1 MSSAVWPVLVT
12 MFTWWFTTG
21 AILYLDG
28 LDRASYKWTMGAFTL
43 VLAGALWGVHA
54 IGWTMGETG
63 AYAGFFLGI
72 AAWAWHEMS
81 FLTGFVTGPRK
92 SPCPARISPA
102 GRFMAALSTILWHEL
117 AILAV
122 GVLLAWATWEMPN
135 KAALWTYCI
144 LWAMRTSAKLNLFL
158 GARNLSE
165 EFLPDHMRY
174 LATYFRKANI
184 NMLFP
189 FAVTIA
195 SAIVVML
202 AEAAFADGAS
212 AFTRT
217 SNIILAT
224 LLALAVLEH
233 WLMMLPIPANRLWS
247 WGLASHNQQQTSNL
261 PGLGKTITPAE

>member
-1 MSSAVWPVLVT
+1 MSSAVWPVLIT

-28 LDRASYKWTMGAFTL
+28 LDRATYKWTMGAFTL
-43 VLAGALWGVHA
+43 LLAAALWGAHA

-72 AAWAWHEMS
+72 AAWAWQEMS
-81 FLTGFVTGPRK
+81 FLTGYVTGPRK
-92 SPCPARISPA
+92 SHCPANVTPA
-102 GRFMAALSTILWHEL
+102 GRFTAAVSTILWHEL

-122 GVLLAWATWEMPN
+122 GVLLAWATWDMPN
-135 KAALWTYCI
+135 KTALWTYCI

-174 LATYFRKANI
+174 LASYFRKANI

-189 FAVTIA
+189 FSVTL
-195 SAIVVML
+195 SSMVVVVL
-202 AEAAFADGAS
+202 GEAAFAAT
-212 AFTRT
+212 ATPFQHT
-217 SNIILAT
+217 SYIILAT
-224 LLALAVLEH
+224 LLALAILEH
-233 WLMMLPIPANRLWS
+233 WLMMLPIPAEKLWD
-247 WGLASHNQQQTSNL
+247 WGLASRKKHTTHHV
-261 PGLGKTITPAE
+261 PTLGKTITPAE